1 MRSSRE
7 FMGASKMLAP
17 PKADLD
23 FDSDADDPSEMAELM
38 QDFVA
43 PHSSSRAGGGGLSK
57 AQVYKGQSS
66 NTSTSIKYGAGGIRG
81 IQHQSLQRERDGDI
95 DTMSVSSVQ
104 SHVSV
109 ASTATASKLMHIKP
123 GQAIR
128 VKAPNKKSRS
138 ALGDSSFTG

>member
-1 MRSSRE
+1 
-7 FMGASKMLAP
+7 MLAP

-23 FDSDADDPSEMAELM
+23 FDSDGDDPSEMAELM
-38 QDFVA
+38 ADFVA
-43 PHSSSRAGGGGLSK
+43 PNSSTRGGLSK

-81 IQHQSLQRERDGDI
+81 IQHQSLQREREGDI

-104 SHVSV
+104 SHSSV
-109 ASTATASKLMHIKP
+109 TSTATASKLMHIKP

-138 ALGDSSFTG
+138 VLSDSSFTG

>member
-1 MRSSRE
+1 
-7 FMGASKMLAP
+7 MLAP

-23 FDSDADDPSEMAELM
+23 FDSDGDDPSEMAELM

-43 PHSSSRAGGGGLSK
+43 PHSSSRAAGGLSK

-66 NTSTSIKYGAGGIRG
+66 NTSSSIKYGAGGIRG
-81 IQHQSLQRERDGDI
+81 IQHQSLQRERDGDA

-104 SHVSV
+104 SSSHVSI
-109 ASTATASKLMHIKP
+109 ASTAAASKLMHIKP

-138 ALGDSSFTG
+138 ALNDSSFTG